1 MIAPLPKHRTVEF
14 AGTTVPES
22 LRCDHSL
29 AARLGRWK
37 QPLGARAAVPF
48 SRLFGPRVQET
59 FGILMY
65 HRIARRTSGIPCPTW
80 NVTPAK
86 FRAQLA
92 GLLKRGYRAW
102 PLKEIIEVHQSGGTI
117 PARTFVVTF
126 DDGYANN
133 FHHARPILQELGVP
147 ATIFLATA
155 YLDSV
160 EPFPCDDW
168 SAAGSPDVPVESW
181 QPLSTDQCRT
191 MLDEGLIELGAH
203 THTHADFRNRP
214 EAIKDDLLT
223 CLGLLRDRFGIEA
236 PTFAFPYG
244 TKHLG
249 FAGPPLSDAVRQTG
263 VRCSLTTESETVSS
277 TDDPFDW
284 GRFTAEQSDTPA
296 TLAAKLDGWYTAARR
311 LWRRRSIDRKTT
323 DR

>member
-1 MIAPLPKHRTVEF
+1 MIASPPKHRNEEF
-14 AGTTVPES
+14 AGTTVPGN
-22 LRCDHSL
+22 LRRGHGL
-29 AARLGRWK
+29 AECLGRWK
-37 QPLGARAAVPF
+37 QPLGARAAVPL
-48 SRLFGPRVQET
+48 SRLFGPRVSGT

-65 HRIARRTSGIPCPTW
+65 HRIAPRTPGSPCPTW

-86 FRAQLA
+86 FRAQMT
-92 GLLKRGYRAW
+92 GLLQRGYRAW
-102 PLKEIIEVHQSGGTI
+102 PLRKVIEIHQSGGTI
-117 PARTFVVTF
+117 SPRIFVVTF

-133 FHHARPILQELGVP
+133 FHHARPILRDLGIP

-168 SAAGSPDVPVESW
+168 SAAGSPAVPAESW
-181 QPLSTDQCRT
+181 RPLSTDQCRT

-203 THTHADFRNRP
+203 THTHADFRSRP
-214 EAIKDDLLT
+214 EALRDDLSV
-223 CLGLLRDRFGIEA
+223 CLDVLHDRFGIEA

-249 FAGPPLSDAVRQTG
+249 FAGPLLSNAVRKTG
-263 VRCSLTTESETVSS
+263 VQCSLTTESETVSS
-277 TDDPFDW
+277 ADDPFDW

-296 TLAAKLDGWYTAARR
+296 TLAAKLDGWYTLARH
-311 LWRRRSIDRKTT
+311 LWRRRPTHQKMT